1 MKVILPVAGT
11 GTRLRPFTL
20 QQPKCLLPL
29 AGKTLLD
36 HIIDSFR
43 CLDVSGMIFVTGYKH
58 AQVASFLEDR
68 EFKNARTVL
77 QKNPQGLGEAISL
90 CLPYLNDDE
99 PVLIILGDT
108 LFDADLSFL
117 KDEKDNVLMTRVVD
131 DPRRF
136 GVAVT
141 DADGYVTRLVEK
153 PETFVSDEALV
164 GIYYIRDV
172 ASLRAS
178 LVKLISGNVRTRD
191 EYQLTDALQMM
202 VASGSKFQTARIKEW
217 LDCGTPETYLETN
230 ARVLL
235 KNDNSQSRKYLAS
248 TVIPP
253 CHIAPTAEIRNSI
266 VGPNVSLG
274 ADAVVVH
281 SQLRDCVIDDRVTL
295 ENAELS
301 KSILGNDSEVRG
313 FRGTLLLGDHS
324 KVEAK
329 EHRCC

>member
-1 MKVILPVAGT
+1 M
-11 GTRLRPFTL
+11 
-20 QQPKCLLPL
+20 
-29 AGKTLLD
+29 
-36 HIIDSFR
+36 
-43 CLDVSGMIFVTGYKH
+43 
-58 AQVASFLEDR
+58 
-68 EFKNARTVL
+68 RT
-77 QKNPQGLGEAISL
+77 
-90 CLPYLNDDE
+90 
-99 PVLIILGDT
+99 
-108 LFDADLSFL
+108 SFL
-117 KDEKDNVLMTRVVD
+117 KDEKDNVLMTRVVE

-136 GVAVT
+136 WVAVT

-178 LVKLISGNVRTRD
+178 LSKLISGNITRD

-202 VASGSKFQTARIKEW
+202 VASGSKFRTAKIREW
-217 LDCGTPETYLETN
+217 LDCGTPQTYLETN

-248 TVIPP
+248 TVISAVPSRRP
-253 CHIAPTAEIRNSI
+253 RRSRNSI

-301 KSILGNDSEVRG
+301 KSILGNDSGPR
-313 FRGTLLLGDHS
+313 LPQDPSSGDHS

-329 EHRCC
+329 EDRCC